1 MINGSGTRE
10 GEGRMKEKHTGIEI
24 DAKGLAVQIQGSKH
38 QCEGFY
44 DDCYVAKGSA
54 LHCHVSCEE
63 HSGPDKSS
71 QTSTFSILHFNL
83 K

>member
-38 QCEGFY
+38 QC
-44 DDCYVAKGSA
+44 DDC
-54 LHCHVSCEE
+54 
-63 HSGPDKSS
+63 
-71 QTSTFSILHFNL
+71 
-83 K
+83 

>member
-38 QCEGFY
+38 PIEGN
-44 DDCYVAKGSA
+44 
-54 LHCHVSCEE
+54 
-63 HSGPDKSS
+63 KSNGLPRS
-71 QTSTFSILHFNL
+71 ST
-83 K
+83 

>member
-38 QCEGFY
+38 QC
-44 DDCYVAKGSA
+44 DDCWQKVAHFIVTYRVKNIAVQIGAVRQVPFLS
-54 LHCHVSCEE
+54 LI
-63 HSGPDKSS
+63 
-71 QTSTFSILHFNL
+71 ST
-83 K
+83 